1 MPKYSTR
8 SRKMRGRGLMDWLRS
23 AHDIIKKNKLISRL
37 ASGYSQTGLPY
48 AGAIGIGGAAAK
60 MAGYGKR
67 RTRGRV
73 VMRRRRM
80 LGSALRPA

>member
-8 SRKMRGRGLMDWLRS
+8 SRKMRGRGLLDWIKK
-23 AHDIIKKNKLISRL
+23 AHSFIKKNKLISRL

-48 AGAIGIGGAAAK
+48 AGAVGIGGSTAK
-60 MAGYGKR
+60 LLGYGK

-73 VMRRRRM
+73 VMRRRM
-80 LGSALRPA
+80 AGSALRPA

>member
-8 SRKMRGRGLMDWLRS
+8 SRKMKGRGLMSWLRS
-23 AHDIIKKNKLISRL
+23 AHDFIKKNKLISRL

-48 AGAIGIGGAAAK
+48 AGAVGIGGSVAK
-60 MAGYGKR
+60 MAGYGK

-80 LGSALRPA
+80 VGSALRPA

>member
-8 SRKMRGRGLMDWLRS
+8 SRKMRGRGLMDWIKK
-23 AHDIIKKNKLISRL
+23 AHSFIKKNKLISRL

-67 RTRGRV
+67 TRGRV
-73 VMRRRRM
+73 MMRRRMR
-80 LGSALRPA
+80 GSALRPA